1 MSHSPHP
8 ALVIGAGIG
17 GLAAAI
23 ALRQRGMEALVVERA
38 EELREVGA
46 GLLLSPNACAV
57 LERLG
62 VLVELGSNSAS
73 VPRWDLLNQKGELLS
88 SLQVAQGDEQSL
100 NTRRCDLQMALRR
113 LLPVDAV
120 RLGCAAVKAEN
131 RSGVVEVTLGDGS
144 VIRASRIVVAD
155 GTHSAI
161 RSQLWPKRRVTYRG
175 YIGWRALVD
184 HVPSGWESG
193 HVSESWG
200 RGRRFGIGHV
210 GGGRTYWYA
219 SANVVKS
226 KAQDA
231 IALEQLQRDFG
242 DWHDPIAELFSHT
255 RQEALLQHPIADSR
269 PHWHWQQDNRI
280 ALLGDT
286 AHPLTPNL
294 GQGAAMALED
304 AWELAQQWNHPDAFA
319 RYERRR
325 RARLLAVW
333 AASRWVGTMIQWQNP
348 LLCAARDAHLRLLP
362 NTFACGMIR
371 LLLMR

>member
-1 MSHSPHP
+1 MTHTPQQ

-23 ALRQRGMEALVVERA
+23 ALRQRGIEALVLERA

-62 VLVELGSNSAS
+62 VLVDLGFNSAS
-73 VPRWDLLNQKGELLS
+73 VPRWDVLNQRGELLS
-88 SLQVAQGDEQSL
+88 SLHVAQRDEQSL
-100 NTRRCDLQMALRR
+100 NTRRSDLQMALRR
-113 LLPVDAV
+113 QLPADTV
-120 RLGCAAVKAEN
+120 RLGCAAVRAEIH
-131 RSGVVEVTLGDGS
+131 RDGVAVTLADGS
-144 VIRASRIVVAD
+144 VITAGRVVVAD
-155 GTHSAI
+155 GTNSTL

-226 KAQDA
+226 KAKDLV
-231 IALEQLQRDFG
+231 ALEQLQREFA
-242 DWHDPIAELFSHT
+242 DWHDPITELLSLT
-255 RQEALLQHPIADSR
+255 RPEALLQHPIADSR

-280 ALLGDT
+280 ALLGDA

-304 AWELAQQWNHPDAFA
+304 GWELAQHWNAPDAFA

-362 NTFACGMIR
+362 NAFACGMIR